1 MNFQLNGSGFG
12 LKTDERVEILMKGLS
27 TEEDSAGFRKKQREN
42 EAPYD

>member
-1 MNFQLNGSGFG
+1 MTFQLNGSEFG

-27 TEEDSAGFRKKQREN
+27 TEEEAGFRKKQREN